1 MNSASRQASSRQAFP
16 IPTRSVSEAPRA
28 NASCLKSLIRISRKL
43 PIAIFALLFLLSAPF
58 APAQDSPEELFENA
72 VRTAVATAAPSIVTI
87 ETVGGLETATVK
99 SGQGEGQL
107 LLGTGPTAGLVVSE
121 DGYVISSVFN
131 FLSKPEAILVTLP
144 SGKRAGATIVARD
157 HARMLVLL
165 KVDTDEKL
173 IPPKLAKK
181 ADLQIGQTAIAVGVA
196 QGKVGHRI
204 SAGILSAQGRING
217 RALQTDARVSPAN
230 YGGPLVDLAGR
241 VMGVVVPLSP
251 QSQSEVAGLEWYDTG
266 VGFAIP
272 LEDLLARVETL
283 RQGKDVYA
291 GILGVGIKSTDR
303 YAEPAIVG
311 SVRPNSPAS
320 KAGFQVND
328 QIIAV
333 DGKAVPYYAAF
344 SDAMGVLD
352 AGATPLVKVK
362 RGDKE
367 LELKPALVDKLAP
380 YQHVSLG
387 LSLERTA
394 GPLTIRS
401 ILSGGPADEVR
412 LRPKDVI
419 TTVAGA
425 AVANR
430 AELLA
435 KLTTLQPGENIPLVI
450 QRGAEKIERL
460 ITLASLTSVEQLD
473 VNEAPLRAPAKDA
486 KPLEKNGKQILALA
500 EERATCDLLIPASAP
515 PAEGFALLV
524 HLGAPASMN
533 AEKMEATWGPTAPPA
548 GVVVLSPRPADATK
562 WLPSE
567 VRSIQKAM
575 ESVLAKYPI
584 DRERVALVA
593 EREGAILALQVGRRR
608 DLIRGIA
615 FVEAELPAN
624 ARLAE
629 NVPELR
635 QRFLFLTRDPGPL
648 SKLTTAL
655 RTEGF
660 PSIVPAL
667 PVRGDKPIPVASPEL
682 FRWLDSLD
690 AI

>member
-1 MNSASRQASSRQAFP
+1 MNNASRQSSSKLVLS
-16 IPTRSVSEAPRA
+16 IPTRSVNESPRA
-28 NASCLKSLIRISRKL
+28 NASCWNNLIHLSRKL
-43 PIAIFALLFLLSAPF
+43 PIAIFSLLFLLSTSF

-72 VRTAVATAAPSIVTI
+72 VRSAVATAAPSIVTI
-87 ETVGGLETATVK
+87 DTVGGLETATVK

-107 LLGTGPTAGLVVSE
+107 LLGTGPTAGLVVAE

-165 KVDTDEKL
+165 RVDTDEKL
-173 IPPKLAKK
+173 VPPKLAKK
-181 ADLQIGQTAIAVGVA
+181 EELQIGQTAIAVGVA
-196 QGKVGHRI
+196 QGKIGHRI

-291 GILGVGIKSTDR
+291 GILGIGIKSTDR

-311 SVRPNSPAS
+311 TVRPNSPAS

-328 QIIAV
+328 QILAV
-333 DGKAVPYYAAF
+333 DGKVVPYHAAF

-352 AGATPLVKVK
+352 AGATPLVKIK
-362 RGDKE
+362 RGGKE
-367 LELKPALVDKLAP
+367 VDLKPTLVDKLAP
-380 YQHVSLG
+380 YQHASLG
-387 LSLERTA
+387 LSLERIA
-394 GPLTIRS
+394 GPLIIRS
-401 ILSGGPADEVR
+401 ILSGGPADEAR

-419 TTVAGA
+419 TTVAGT
-425 AVANR
+425 AVATR

-435 KLTTLQPGENIPLVI
+435 KLTTLQPGENIPLVL
-450 QRGAEKIERL
+450 QRGTEKLERP
-460 ITLASLTSVEQLD
+460 ITLAPLTGVEQLD

-486 KPLEKNGKQILALA
+486 KPLEKTGKQTLALA

-515 PAEGFALLV
+515 PAEGFGLLV

-548 GVVVLSPRPADATK
+548 GVVILSPRPADATK

-567 VRSIQKAM
+567 MRSIHKAM
-575 ESVLAKYPI
+575 EAALAQYPI
-584 DRERVALVA
+584 DRERVAIVA
-593 EREGAILALQVGRRR
+593 ERQGAILALQTSRRR
-608 DLIRGIA
+608 DLIRGVA
-615 FVEAELPAN
+615 FIDAELPSTL
-624 ARLAE
+624 RPPE
-629 NVPELR
+629 NVPEFR

-648 SKLTTAL
+648 AKLTTAL

-660 PSIVPAL
+660 PTIVPAL
-667 PVRGDKPIPVASPEL
+667 PVRGDKPVPVASPEL